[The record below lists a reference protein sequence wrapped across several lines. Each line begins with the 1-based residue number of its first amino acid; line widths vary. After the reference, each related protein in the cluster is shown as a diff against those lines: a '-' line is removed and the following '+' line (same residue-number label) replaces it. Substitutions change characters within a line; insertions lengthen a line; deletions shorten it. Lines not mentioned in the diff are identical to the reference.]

1 MKDES
6 TLAANWFRND
16 NATVK
21 PENTN
26 GNTTLDKEII
36 VELIKAVF
44 KGEFQKQQKDISKII
59 SNNLTI
65 AKQETG
71 KIIEDNNNPKKSIE
85 FTENVLEHKV
95 SKVKKNFCKLKK
107 KVTKVEEDL
116 TYVNDLIGD
125 RENIKTMFFF
135 LIIFF
140 LH

>member
-1 MKDES
+1 MKDEA

-71 KIIEDNNNPKKSIE
+71 KIIEENNNPKKGIE

-135 LIIFF
+135 
-140 LH
+140 

>member
-6 TLAANWFRND
+6 TLAVNWFRND

-71 KIIEDNNNPKKSIE
+71 KITEENNNPKKSIE

-95 SKVKKNFCKLKK
+95 SKVKKNCCKLKK

>member
-1 MKDES
+1 M
-6 TLAANWFRND
+6 LAANWFRND

-71 KIIEDNNNPKKSIE
+71 KIIEENNNPKKSIE

>member
-71 KIIEDNNNPKKSIE
+71 KIIEENNNPKKSIE

-135 LIIFF
+135 
-140 LH
+140 

>member
-6 TLAANWFRND
+6 TLAVNWFRND

-71 KIIEDNNNPKKSIE
+71 KIIEENNNPKKGIE

-135 LIIFF
+135 
-140 LH
+140 

>member
-6 TLAANWFRND
+6 TLAVNWFRND

-59 SNNLTI
+59 SKTRNW
-65 AKQETG
+65 K
-71 KIIEDNNNPKKSIE
+71 DNR
-85 FTENVLEHKV
+85 
-95 SKVKKNFCKLKK
+95 
-107 KVTKVEEDL
+107 
-116 TYVNDLIGD
+116 
-125 RENIKTMFFF
+125 RE
-135 LIIFF
+135 
-140 LH
+140 

>member
-1 MKDES
+1 MKDDS
-6 TLAANWFRND
+6 TLAVNWFRND

-21 PENTN
+21 PENSN

-71 KIIEDNNNPKKSIE
+71 KIIEENNNPKKGIE

-125 RENIKTMFFF
+125 RENIKTVFFF

>member
-71 KIIEDNNNPKKSIE
+71 KIIEENNNPKKSIE

-95 SKVKKNFCKLKK
+95 SKVKRNFCKLKK

>member
-1 MKDES
+1 MKDDS
-6 TLAANWFRND
+6 TLAVNWFRND

-21 PENTN
+21 PENSN

-71 KIIEDNNNPKKSIE
+71 KIIEENNNPKKGIE

-135 LIIFF
+135 
-140 LH
+140 